1 MLDGV
6 VLARKTG
13 AGALRRPVLVAL
25 GLRPDGRKEIVD
37 FRLAS
42 RQRERRRVGT
52 LPHRPVPP
60 RAHRRR
66 SRVDL
71 RRRWPRPHRCPA
83 NRLSRHRGPAL
94 LGAQDQKRPQ
104 QGPQA
109 RPGRR
114 QGRPPRHHER
124 PQPAQGAQAPRATSP
139 TLGSRP
145 LPRPS
150 PACETTSTTCS
161 PASATKPWPSVN
173 RSEPKRYRTTLPR
186 DPEADMTHGNL
197 PGQNLHGPHPLR
209 RLHTP
214 KRQGIATPFP
224 LHKNLDVTH
233 LHEAVCHRRGVE
245 PAGTGRSAIAE

>member
-60 RAHRRR
+60 RAHMRR

-124 PQPAQGAQAPRATSP
+124 PQPAQGAQRRA
-139 TLGSRP
+139 
-145 LPRPS
+145 
-150 PACETTSTTCS
+150 
-161 PASATKPWPSVN
+161 
-173 RSEPKRYRTTLPR
+173 
-186 DPEADMTHGNL
+186 
-197 PGQNLHGPHPLR
+197 PLR
-209 RLHTP
+209 RRLGADLSQGRRLLA
-214 KRQGIATPFP
+214 KRPRRPAHLLALQNPGRAQTGQNQNAIERRFREIRRRTRPMGTFQDRTSMDRILFAVF
-224 LHKNLDVTH
+224 TH
-233 LHEAVCHRRGVE
+233 QNVRE
-245 PAGTGRSAIAE
+245 